1 MAVSL
6 TAVISTGANIDGFS
20 NNCKYCCTNL
30 EKFIKGC
37 HGSENDCSGIA
48 ARRGKPVGWRYP
60 ASAAG
65 SFGWLSSPLP
75 TACHQGSPTKNAK
88 NVGDPRFRR
97 GVAYKN
103 GQKRRQPPSKT
114 GGCQQKWPKMRGS
127 HIICE
132 RPGAENRENCSWS
145 LFVEGHLA
153 QKTQK
158 SDLGAH

>member
-1 MAVSL
+1 MPQILLEWHHRPSRQAVRL
-6 TAVISTGANIDGFS
+6 AVPGS
-20 NNCKYCCTNL
+20 
-30 EKFIKGC
+30 GC
-37 HGSENDCSGIA
+37 GELWVALLA
-48 ARRGKPVGWRYP
+48 AADR
-60 ASAAG
+60 
-65 SFGWLSSPLP
+65 L
-75 TACHQGSPTKNAK
+75 HQGSPTKKGK
-88 NVGDPRFRR
+88 NVGNPRFRR

-145 LFVEGHLA
+145 LFVEGYLA
-153 QKTQK
+153 QKTRK